1 MSRFWESF
9 LPVIGQRPRVDRIAK
24 MVFTG
29 HIKVAGSVDTE
40 ADVLEK
46 QFQVKG
52 DHLTIHQVRS
62 AAPLYVRLGVDEN
75 PFIRVRQGTVLK
87 RPFEKVTV
95 RIGNAATLIG
105 QSSARPRME
114 MFATFGPLVDQAPK
128 EYGIKP
134 GWIAAR
140 NCTIAPGSGGTGL
153 RTFLYATLG
162 TPIDQNHPTVGCGGG
177 TLLIKNTG
185 TQPMLILPYW
195 NFKAS
200 VTDDMAWE
208 IASGESLALQLE
220 ESLFADNGRHDL
232 IVKDTG
238 GGATFQLLLSSSE
251 ADDVNWEQALQHSPA
266 MG

>member
-1 MSRFWESF
+1 VSRFWESF
-9 LPVIGQRPRVDRIAK
+9 LPVIGQRPRVDRISK

-29 HIKVAGSVDTE
+29 HVKVSGSVDPE
-40 ADVLEK
+40 PDVLEK

-52 DHLTIHQVRS
+52 DHLTVHQVRS
-62 AAPLYVRLGVDEN
+62 AVPLYVRLGVDEN

-95 RIGNAATLIG
+95 RIGNAASLIG
-105 QSSARPRME
+105 QCAARPRME

-134 GWIAAR
+134 GWVAVR
-140 NCTIAPGSGGTGL
+140 NCTIGAGSGSTGL
-153 RTFLYATLG
+153 RTFLYAALG
-162 TPIDQNHPTVGCGGG
+162 TPTDPNNPTVGTGGG

-185 TQPMLILPYW
+185 MQPMLLLPQWQY
-195 NFKAS
+195 KAS

-208 IASGESLALQLE
+208 IAAGESLALQLE

-232 IVKDTG
+232 LVKDTG
-238 GGATFQLLLSSSE
+238 GGATFQLLLSSGE
-251 ADDVNWEQALQHSPA
+251 ADDVNWDQALQHSPA